1 MIENILLIMDILGT
15 VAFSLS
21 GAIVGI
27 QKRLDVF
34 GINIL
39 ALTTATGGGII
50 RDIVIG
56 HTPPTLFDNPAFI
69 FVSIGSATTVF
80 LICFHYRKNQNRI
93 VVSFNKVLLV
103 LDTLGLAAFTV
114 DGSIIGIYL
123 EESGILLI
131 VFLGVITGVGGGIL
145 RDVIA
150 RQIPFVFVKNIYA
163 CASILGALMI
173 GTVWRYIGYTNA
185 ILLGFMTVV
194 IIRCMSIH
202 FQWNLPKIVPLENK
216 NLKNDI

>member
-1 MIENILLIMDILGT
+1 M
-15 VAFSLS
+15 
-21 GAIVGI
+21 
-27 QKRLDVF
+27 
-34 GINIL
+34 
-39 ALTTATGGGII
+39 
-50 RDIVIG
+50 
-56 HTPPTLFDNPAFI
+56 
-69 FVSIGSATTVF
+69 
-80 LICFHYRKNQNRI
+80 
-93 VVSFNKVLLV
+93 
-103 LDTLGLAAFTV
+103 
-114 DGSIIGIYL
+114 
-123 EESGILLI
+123 
-131 VFLGVITGVGGGIL
+131 FLGVITGVGGGIL